1 MAKRIDRLTK
11 RQQDELPAIRDEWL
25 AHGLSTQPADRVA
38 AEKGVSDAYRAAGL
52 EPPQVIVWLDSPLAG
67 VIGTALVQRLL
78 TALNEGGQVGAQV
91 HGQVRGQ
98 VGAQVGAQVHGQ
110 VGGQVGAQVH
120 GQVRGQVGA
129 QVHGQVHGQV
139 RGQVGGQVGGQ
150 VLGQVLGQVRGQ
162 VGAQVGGQVGGQVG
176 AQVGAQ
182 VHGQVGGQVLDLYW
196 RAIWGQHEA
205 GWLSWIDTFRRFGL
219 KACEPADGL
228 IMVGKSAGWWWPLRG
243 AVVLTERPSQ
253 LHRDDDGRLHCED
266 GAAVL
271 YPDGWGVWAIHGV
284 RVTQQIVERPG
295 TLTVKE
301 IREES
306 NAEVRRVMIER
317 FTPERYLRESDATL
331 LDEVHEPPFP
341 GLLNAQLWQTE
352 RPGDTPLVM
361 VKCRNS
367 SPESDGSYKDYWLRV
382 DPELRPLLGNGEFG
396 RPQAMTCHN
405 ALASTW
411 GMRGDEYSPL
421 VES

>member
-1 MAKRIDRLTK
+1 VGA
-11 RQQDELPAIRDEWL
+11 
-25 AHGLSTQPADRVA
+25 
-38 AEKGVSDAYRAAGL
+38 
-52 EPPQVIVWLDSPLAG
+52 
-67 VIGTALVQRLL
+67 
-78 TALNEGGQVGAQV
+78 QVGAQV
-91 HGQVRGQ
+91 RAQVRAQVDDQ
-98 VGAQVGAQVHGQ
+98 VGAQVGAQVR
-110 VGGQVGAQVH
+110 A
-120 GQVRGQVGA
+120 
-129 QVHGQVHGQV
+129 
-139 RGQVGGQVGGQ
+139 
-150 VLGQVLGQVRGQ
+150 
-162 VGAQVGGQVGGQVG
+162 QVG

-182 VHGQVGGQVLDLYW
+182 VRDQVLAQVRDLYW

-205 GWLSWIDTFRRFGL
+205 GWLSWVDTFRRFGL
-219 KACEPADGL
+219 KACKPADGL
-228 IMVGKSAGWWWPLRG
+228 VKVGKSAGWWWPLQG

-253 LHRDDDGRLHCED
+253 LHRDEEGRLHCED

-284 RVTQQIVERPG
+284 RVTQQIVERPE

-317 FTPERYLRESDATL
+317 FTPERYLRESEATL

-341 GLLNAQLWQTE
+341 GLLHAQLWQTE

-367 SPESDGSYKDYWLRV
+367 SPEPDGSHKDYWLRV
-382 DPELRPLLGNGEFG
+382 DADLRPLLADGGYG
-396 RPQAMTCHN
+396 QPQEMTCHN

-411 GMRGDEYSPL
+411 GMRGEEYRPL
-421 VES
+421 VET